1 MRRGRRTER
10 EKQAAD
16 KKKRRRKR
24 TMMSA
29 LLTLRMLTCG
39 RVSDGEHLISPVC
52 TEKKRPN
59 IEWTQESWA
68 NAISVL
74 ANVSIN

>member
-1 MRRGRRTER
+1 MRRGRRTEQ

-16 KKKRRRKR
+16 KKKRRRRKR

-29 LLTLRMLTCG
+29 LLTLPMLTCG
-39 RVSDGEHLISPVC
+39 RVSDGQHLTSPVC
-52 TEKKRPN
+52 SPN

-68 NAISVL
+68 NAISVI